1 MVSDMFFLFPASD
14 GRIYHFKNSIICPKL
29 LTFASIKNR
38 LSILD
43 CNLMYE
49 IVPVR
54 THKLMLMPTYFSGG
68 VGEVIKIGRNIR
80 WYIEESGSGA
90 H

>member
-1 MVSDMFFLFPASD
+1 MEEFTILKTAKSF
-14 GRIYHFKNSIICPKL
+14 

-38 LSILD
+38 HSILD

-54 THKLMLMPTYFSGG
+54 THKLILMPTYFSGG

-80 WYIEESGSGA
+80 
-90 H
+90 